1 MKSTRQ
7 QILDILRHRGESTIA
22 ELAAVLDLASAS
34 VRRHLD
40 VLMAEGLVELRSV
53 RQPTGRPYYAFRLS
67 ERAEDLTPSGYSK
80 LVVRLLD
87 EVTDIGGENLR
98 DALFERL
105 ARRIAQEYQPQID
118 GSDLEQRVEQVTE
131 ALNAEGILDG
141 WSREADGYH
150 LFNRSCP
157 YRRAAQASHAP
168 CVSDRKII
176 ELLLGMEVE
185 QVGRLV
191 NGQMRC
197 EYLVRAPQAEPALV
211 KA

>member
-7 QILDILRHRGESTIA
+7 QVLDILRQKGESTIA
-22 ELAAVLDLASAS
+22 ELADSLGLATAS

-40 VLMAEGLVELRSV
+40 VLMAEGFVELRSV
-53 RQPTGRPYYAFRLS
+53 RQQTGRPYYAFRLS
-67 ERAEDLTPSGYSK
+67 ERAEELTPSGYSK
-80 LVVRLLD
+80 LIVRLLD
-87 EVTDIGGENLR
+87 EVTDIGGADLR
-98 DALFERL
+98 DVLFERL
-105 ARRIAQEYQPQID
+105 AKRIAQEYQPQID
-118 GSDLEQRVEQVTE
+118 AMSLERRIEQVTD

-141 WSREADGYH
+141 WSRERDGFH

-185 QVGRLV
+185 QIGRLV

-197 EYLVRAPQAEPALV
+197 EYLVRVPDSELV
-211 KA
+211 NA